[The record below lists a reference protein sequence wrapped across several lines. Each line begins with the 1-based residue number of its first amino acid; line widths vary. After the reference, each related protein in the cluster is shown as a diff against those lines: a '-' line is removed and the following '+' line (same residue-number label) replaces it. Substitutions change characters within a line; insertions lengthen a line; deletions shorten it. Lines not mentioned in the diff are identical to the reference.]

1 MPFLTFYIFF
11 SGYIYIY
18 IVKLYKLIIHHISLN
33 LSYYNNLKNITGKY
47 NLIVGKL

>member
-33 LSYYNNLKNITGKY
+33 LSYYNNLKYITGKY